1 MLSCSSVIAGA
12 GRCVNKGFRRFE
24 KTVARRLDA
33 ASRRL
38 GPLFVSLAV
47 LLISACAFAFFE
59 TVFPE
64 HFLTPDS
71 SWWSFALGTTWC
83 SWLVLMFSF
92 NYFMAITTPA
102 GSPLDPP
109 SPSPP
114 AQPLPLIGPLLLRL
128 ATSRSLPRAREADQG
143 RRRIVREIQAAQTK
157 ERERERVEPP
167 PAENDE
173 RSGRYARSCKKCPA
187 TSSGGRPPKPERTH
201 HCSVCQTCILKFDHH
216 CPWIKGCVGLHNERY
231 FVLFLCYFSVACLT
245 AAALGFGTAKR
256 CFQMSFSMNPTWNH
270 RSPRLLVLLM
280 EVLACVMGLAVSF
293 MCLSQLLLVARNQT
307 NVEANDNDWYRKVAI
322 SRGRTFRNPY
332 DLGWRQN
339 FRGLFNIGLAS
350 EGRYPWVTLFLPVAI
365 PPAGD
370 GWTWRKRKNWREYA
384 MEFEDELTD
393 EEEASEG
400 EEF

>member
-1 MLSCSSVIAGA
+1 
-12 GRCVNKGFRRFE
+12 
-24 KTVARRLDA
+24 
-33 ASRRL
+33 
-38 GPLFVSLAV
+38 
-47 LLISACAFAFFE
+47 
-59 TVFPE
+59 
-64 HFLTPDS
+64 
-71 SWWSFALGTTWC
+71 
-83 SWLVLMFSF
+83 MFSF